1 MRRLAAALAASI
13 ALTGQALAN
22 VQVNDGAILDRRG
35 EEGAKKVEIK
45 TISDQIKASTKGI
58 GCATTTPGKASDVKS
73 PTATPDAGKGAAT
86 LQRADPTI
94 ASSPAFTPPRGTGTG
109 SSGQGGQGDW
119 TASPRAERAQTQ
131 TVIGGMETVQES
143 IQPNRKVFETIGQ
156 GVGRDGTIMEAM
168 DRNSAIRTQTGLTF
182 NQALQG
188 VAFLAQAFNIANL
201 ATAGRTSQATRALSV
216 PSVGP
221 VGPLQTI
228 SLCPAGTTGE
238 GSAARPCVT
247 DACSAAGASGCV
259 TRRITDAAGNVSY
272 LIEQVQLRALSAQTP
287 MSPAELMAALGQY
300 QSQ

>member
-1 MRRLAAALAASI
+1 MRRFAAALVASI
-13 ALTGQALAN
+13 VLTGEAFAN

-35 EEGAKKVEIK
+35 EEGTKKVEIK

-73 PTATPDAGKGAAT
+73 PTTTTDASKGGAT

-94 ASSPAFTPPRGTGTG
+94 ASSPAFTALKGTG

-119 TASPRAERAQTQ
+119 TASPRAERTQTQ
-131 TVIGGMETVQES
+131 QVLGGIETVQEQ
-143 IQPNRKVFETIGQ
+143 IKPNRQVFATMSQ
-156 GVGRDGTIMEAM
+156 GVGQGGTIMEAV

-182 NQALQG
+182 NQTLQG

-201 ATAGRTSQATRALSV
+201 ATAGRTSQATRALTV
-216 PSVGP
+216 PAHGSA
-221 VGPLQTI
+221 GPLQTI
-228 SLCPAGTTGE
+228 GLCSAGTTGE

-247 DACSAAGASGCV
+247 DVCSSAGASGCV

-272 LIEQVQLRALSAQTP
+272 LIEQVQLRALSTP
-287 MSPAELMAALGQY
+287 TQLSADELMAAVGQY